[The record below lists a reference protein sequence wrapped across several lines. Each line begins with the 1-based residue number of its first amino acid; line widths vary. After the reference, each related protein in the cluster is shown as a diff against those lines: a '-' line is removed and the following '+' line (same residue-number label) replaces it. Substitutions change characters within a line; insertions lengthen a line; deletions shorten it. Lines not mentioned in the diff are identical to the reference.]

1 MKSVFSGIIP
11 PVVTPLL
18 SAEELDAAAVDR
30 VVDHMIDG
38 GVSGLFL
45 LGTTGEGPSLMYQ
58 VRYEMVEQACRKAD
72 GRVPSLVCVTDCSM
86 GEAIALA
93 EHSAEHGAAAIV
105 SAAPYYF
112 DVTQKHLAAWFR
124 ELADRSPLPLMLY
137 NMPSCV
143 GVNLDLD
150 TVIELSDHENIIG
163 IKDSGGDLAAFQKMA
178 ARFNGRQDFVTFI
191 GSEELLPS
199 AVAAGGAG
207 GVTGGGNLLPQ
218 LYSDLYSA
226 SVENNSSR
234 IAELRVLME
243 RVFQTVY
250 RDPSGKMNIIP
261 ALKYALS
268 LCGLCNSQTAPP
280 LLPLAEDHAAQIR
293 NGLPGLLQAAGS
305 PLECSVP

>member
-1 MKSVFSGIIP
+1 
-11 PVVTPLL
+11 
-18 SAEELDAAAVDR
+18 
-30 VVDHMIDG
+30 
-38 GVSGLFL
+38 
-45 LGTTGEGPSLMYQ
+45 
-58 VRYEMVEQACRKAD
+58 
-72 GRVPSLVCVTDCSM
+72 
-86 GEAIALA
+86 
-93 EHSAEHGAAAIV
+93 
-105 SAAPYYF
+105 
-112 DVTQKHLAAWFR
+112 
-124 ELADRSPLPLMLY
+124 
-137 NMPSCV
+137 
-143 GVNLDLD
+143 
-150 TVIELSDHENIIG
+150 
-163 IKDSGGDLAAFQKMA
+163 SGGDLAAFQKMA

-293 NGLPGLLQAAGS
+293 SGLPGLLQAAGS